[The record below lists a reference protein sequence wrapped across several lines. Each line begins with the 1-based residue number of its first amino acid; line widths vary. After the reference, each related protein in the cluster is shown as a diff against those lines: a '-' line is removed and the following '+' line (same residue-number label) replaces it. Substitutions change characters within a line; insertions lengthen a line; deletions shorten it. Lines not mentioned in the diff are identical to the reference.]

1 MTLRPRW
8 LCCCRR
14 SRSVM
19 SVPEPKAAFG
29 RVPCQVAKVPKAAA
43 SRLRKLAPRRPSANA
58 VEALL
63 DRGEAPVDHGFVLG
77 VGEDVGPVI
86 FDGLAN
92 QFADIKRIDAIVGPV
107 LECLDGIGDRSFC
120 RRQTA
125 DLPAEPPRHFGPE
138 INALRAEGA

>member
-1 MTLRPRW
+1 
-8 LCCCRR
+8 
-14 SRSVM
+14 M
-19 SVPEPKAAFG
+19 SALPLETDVPLYLVNVG
-29 RVPCQVAKVPKAAA
+29 LGPKAAA
-43 SRLRKLAPRRPSANA
+43 SRLRKLAPRRPSADA

-63 DRGEAPVDHGFVLG
+63 DRGEASLDDGLVLG

-120 RRQTA
+120 A
-125 DLPAEPPRHFGPE
+125 
-138 INALRAEGA
+138 ALGQS